1 MNVEHD
7 AAGASGTVTADTANL
22 DGCIG
27 TSGPS
32 LPLGTTLYALSYSN
46 VNGQFSCSRFPTQIY
61 SVNYETTPEP
71 SVQLVATDVV
81 ATPPTIMSGDSATF
95 TVGTSSS
102 LTVTTTGTPVPGLSE
117 TGALPAGVTF
127 VDNGDGTATLSG
139 TPTAGSGGVYPLTI
153 TAANGATPSAVKTFT
168 LTVDEAPSVTSADQ
182 ATFIQ
187 GTPGTFTV
195 TTSGYPAP
203 ALSFSSGLPSG
214 VSFVDNG
221 NGTGTLSYVP
231 TAGTGGL
238 YPR

>member
-1 MNVEHD
+1 M
-7 AAGASGTVTADTANL
+7 
-22 DGCIG
+22 
-27 TSGPS
+27 
-32 LPLGTTLYALSYSN
+32 
-46 VNGQFSCSRFPTQIY
+46 
-61 SVNYETTPEP
+61 
-71 SVQLVATDVV
+71 
-81 ATPPTIMSGDSATF
+81 
-95 TVGTSSS
+95 
-102 LTVTTTGTPVPGLSE
+102 
-117 TGALPAGVTF
+117 TF

-238 YPR
+238 YSPR

>member
-1 MNVEHD
+1 M
-7 AAGASGTVTADTANL
+7 
-22 DGCIG
+22 
-27 TSGPS
+27 
-32 LPLGTTLYALSYSN
+32 
-46 VNGQFSCSRFPTQIY
+46 NGQFSCSRFPTQIY

-81 ATPPTIMSGDSATF
+81 ATPPTIMSGDSAHAF

-139 TPTAGSGGVYPLTI
+139 TPTAGSAGVYPLTI

-187 GTPGTFTV
+187 GTPGPSRSPRPGTPPP
-195 TTSGYPAP
+195 SASAAGCPPA
-203 ALSFSSGLPSG
+203 
-214 VSFVDNG
+214 
-221 NGTGTLSYVP
+221 
-231 TAGTGGL
+231 
-238 YPR
+238 